1 MNDAITL
8 RESTAETLMD
18 TARTL
23 PDPRGSS
30 ASRAPSARATQPTRT
45 TVLPR
50 LTERD
55 GAQRLVLDERDRFE
69 ELQVLGRG
77 GVGEVVLAVDH
88 DIARKVALKRLLPE
102 VEGDGAVAR
111 FADEVRALGALDHP
125 NIVPIHD
132 VGVTP
137 EGKHFY
143 VMKYIQGETLEH
155 IIDRLAA
162 GDAGYHARYPFARR
176 MEVFTAV
183 LRAVQY
189 AHAQGYVHRDLKPAN
204 IMVGAYGE
212 VVVMDWGLAR
222 RLRDAPESLAAGPS
236 PSVPAGPEGS
246 SRARTLDGSLLGT
259 PAYMS
264 PEQARGELHLV
275 DEVSDV
281 YSLGVILH
289 ELLTLRHYLD
299 EHASVTAAL
308 LGVGRVEPS
317 LSRTAPNAPQPP
329 VPAELAHFVR
339 HCMDK
344 DRGRRFRSVTALLDR
359 AEQVRSGT
367 FPVECPVTF
376 MKRMMAAQGRMLDRH
391 PGAVM
396 LTVLAVLGLALGGAA
411 TLAAVALARGG

>member
-1 MNDAITL
+1 MTDAPTL
-8 RESTAETLMD
+8 AVSTAATLVD

-23 PDPRGSS
+23 PDPR
-30 ASRAPSARATQPTRT
+30 ASRTLRDGRTTQPTRT

-50 LTERD
+50 LTDEG
-55 GAQRLVLDERDRFE
+55 GAHRLVLDERARFE
-69 ELQVLGRG
+69 EVQVLGRG

-102 VEGDGAVAR
+102 AEGDGAVAR

-155 IIDRLAA
+155 VIERLAE
-162 GDAGYHARYPFARR
+162 GDPAYHARYTFARR
-176 MEVFTAV
+176 MEVFTAA

-204 IMVGAYGE
+204 IMVGAFGE

-222 RLRDAPESLAAGPS
+222 RLRDAPESLVAGPS
-236 PSVPAGPEGS
+236 PSVPPGS
-246 SRARTLDGSLLGT
+246 PRARTLDGSLLGT

-264 PEQARGELHLV
+264 PEQSRGELHLV

-281 YSLGVILH
+281 YSLGVICH
-289 ELLTLRHYLD
+289 ELLTLRHYLH
-299 EHASVTAAL
+299 EHSSVTATL
-308 LGVGRVEPS
+308 LAVDRVDPELAS
-317 LSRTAPNAPQPP
+317 HVESSVQPP
-329 VPAELAHFVR
+329 VPAEYAHFVK
-339 HCMDK
+339 HCMAK
-344 DRGRRFRSVTALLDR
+344 DRGQRLRSATAALDR
-359 AEQVRSGT
+359 LDAIRAGT

-376 MKRMMAAQGRMLDRH
+376 MKRMTLGLTRSIDRH
-391 PGAVM
+391 YRFVM
-396 LTVLAVLGLALGGAA
+396 LAVLAVLGLAIGGLV
-411 TLAAVALARGG
+411 TTVAILARRMG

>member
-1 MNDAITL
+1 MNDAPTL
-8 RESTAETLMD
+8 PVSTAATLVD
-18 TARTL
+18 SARTL
-23 PDPRGSS
+23 PDPRPRRDG
-30 ASRAPSARATQPTRT
+30 RTTQPTRT

-50 LTERD
+50 LTDEN
-55 GAQRLVLDERDRFE
+55 GAHRLVLEERARFE
-69 ELQVLGRG
+69 ELHVLGRG

-88 DIARKVALKRLLPE
+88 DIARRVALKRLLPE
-102 VEGDGAVAR
+102 AEGDGAVAR

-155 IIDRLAA
+155 VIDRLAE
-162 GDAGYHARYPFARR
+162 GDAEYHARYTFARR

-236 PSVPAGPEGS
+236 PSVQPGS
-246 SRARTLDGSLLGT
+246 PRARTLDGSLLGT

-264 PEQARGELHLV
+264 PEQSRGELHLV

-281 YSLGVILH
+281 YALGVIFH
-289 ELLTLRHYLD
+289 ELLSLRHYL
-299 EHASVTAAL
+299 HAHSSVTATLLAVDRVDPDLAAHETIRAAAAGARGVRAL
-308 LGVGRVEPS
+308 HQALHGQG
-317 LSRTAPNAPQPP
+317 PQPALSLHHRGAR
-329 VPAELAHFVR
+329 PARTDPQRDLPRGVSGDLHEAHDPRARAR
-339 HCMDK
+339 HRPPP
-344 DRGRRFRSVTALLDR
+344 RGRDVRAPGRARPRARRPRHHPRDR
-359 AEQVRSGT
+359 R
-367 FPVECPVTF
+367 
-376 MKRMMAAQGRMLDRH
+376 
-391 PGAVM
+391 GAVG
-396 LTVLAVLGLALGGAA
+396 VSA
-411 TLAAVALARGG
+411 

>member
-1 MNDAITL
+1 VVEEREGCGREGRVRRRVEGRGVAAARRERGPRGQRQRPRGA
-8 RESTAETLMD
+8 RESDAVEGR
-18 TARTL
+18 A
-23 PDPRGSS
+23 GSG
-30 ASRAPSARATQPTRT
+30 R
-45 TVLPR
+45 PR
-50 LTERD
+50 LTDEN
-55 GAQRLVLDERDRFE
+55 GAHRLVLEERARFE
-69 ELQVLGRG
+69 ELHVLGRG

-88 DIARKVALKRLLPE
+88 DIARRVALKRLLPE
-102 VEGDGAVAR
+102 AEGDGAVAR

-155 IIDRLAA
+155 VIDRLAE
-162 GDAGYHARYPFARR
+162 GDAEYHARYTFARR

-236 PSVPAGPEGS
+236 PSVPPGS
-246 SRARTLDGSLLGT
+246 PRARTLDGSLLGT

-264 PEQARGELHLV
+264 PEQSRGELHLV

-281 YSLGVILH
+281 YALGVIFH
-289 ELLTLRHYLD
+289 ELLSLRHYL
-299 EHASVTAAL
+299 HAHSSVTATL
-308 LGVGRVEPS
+308 LAVDRVDPDLAAHERS
-317 LSRTAPNAPQPP
+317 ARQPP
-329 VPAELAHFVR
+329 VPAEYAHFIRTAWPRTATSAFAPPPRRSPGSNRSAAGPSPWSVR
-339 HCMDK
+339 
-344 DRGRRFRSVTALLDR
+344 
-359 AEQVRSGT
+359 
-367 FPVECPVTF
+367 
-376 MKRMMAAQGRMLDRH
+376 
-391 PGAVM
+391 
-396 LTVLAVLGLALGGAA
+396 
-411 TLAAVALARGG
+411 